1 MAGAARQ
8 RIEFQSA
15 LREQALNDYQFTIL
29 LALEEVENAL
39 VAYAQEQL
47 RRESLKA
54 AATAAQRAV
63 LLAQEQ
69 YVAGLVD
76 FNNVLIAQRSLLA
89 LQDELARSEG
99 TVTSNLVRLY
109 KALGGGWQFQGSAP
123 QEAAV
128 DTR

>member
-69 YVAGLVD
+69 YVG
-76 FNNVLIAQRSLLA
+76 R
-89 LQDELARSEG
+89 
-99 TVTSNLVRLY
+99 
-109 KALGGGWQFQGSAP
+109 P
-123 QEAAV
+123 
-128 DTR
+128 